1 MPIYRAAVGA
11 TTRMTVDAW
20 LAAVP
25 MISPADWIVPS
36 GVKEQQ
42 VSDAHTRACA
52 HTRAHALAGA
62 RGGAGGRV
70 FVPLRRSV
78 PVLFVCCGDSLVAVL
93 WYCRTEALH

>member
-42 VSDAHTRACA
+42 VSDAH
-52 HTRAHALAGA
+52 A
-62 RGGAGGRV
+62 RGHARTHARTRWLARGAGTAAACLCRCGGPFR
-70 FVPLRRSV
+70 FC
-78 PVLFVCCGDSLVAVL
+78 LFVAAIPL
-93 WYCRTEALH
+93 